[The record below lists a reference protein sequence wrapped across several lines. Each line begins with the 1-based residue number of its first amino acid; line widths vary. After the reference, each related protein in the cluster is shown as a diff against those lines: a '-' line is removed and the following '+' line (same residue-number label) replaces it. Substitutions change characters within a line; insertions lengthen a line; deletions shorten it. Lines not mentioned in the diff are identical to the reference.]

1 MPGIS
6 PYVLQYLIPNGVWL
20 NLFDVWPEELRVP
33 FIDVPTIF
41 CDMDSNLK
49 EMYEDMSS
57 NFDRLVLEN
66 QGAKEDRIPNIY
78 TLYTETGISALD
90 NPFRYP
96 LVTGKRMNGEIID
109 IWQPNYE
116 QFSSEKLL
124 PKEAKLVER
133 LESELSEER
142 VSLVYV
148 KDTGTTKEERDIQP
162 RLKEVIEKEIPNA
175 KVAILRTTSCKTD
188 RRTDWIEKSK

>member
-1 MPGIS
+1 MRIS

-66 QGAKEDRIPNIY
+66 QGAREDRILIY
-78 TLYTETGISALD
+78 TLCILKLEFQLWIIHLD
-90 NPFRYP
+90 TP
-96 LVTGKRMNGEIID
+96 
-109 IWQPNYE
+109 
-116 QFSSEKLL
+116 
-124 PKEAKLVER
+124 
-133 LESELSEER
+133 
-142 VSLVYV
+142 
-148 KDTGTTKEERDIQP
+148 
-162 RLKEVIEKEIPNA
+162 
-175 KVAILRTTSCKTD
+175 
-188 RRTDWIEKSK
+188 